1 MDKLK
6 KLVLIVFVASLGGIV
21 ALGVNKLFSN
31 DSPNTIEE
39 MQSVG
44 FRFTNNQKISDQP
57 AYDFVQVAE
66 VSTPA
71 VVHIKTTITPVNNSD
86 KEVNPFDFFGE
97 GFGFGQP
104 NAPRQASGSGVV
116 ITEDGYIITNNHVIN
131 NADKIEVTLNDKR
144 SFVAELV
151 GADPSTDLALL
162 KINESGLKFLSFGN
176 SDELKVGEWVVAV
189 GNPFNLTS
197 TVTAGIVSAKGR
209 NIDLLRTRD
218 NQYAIENFI
227 QTDAA
232 VNPGNS
238 GGALV
243 DTRGQ
248 LIGINT
254 AIASKTGSY
263 SGYSFAVPVNIAK
276 KVMNDLL
283 KYGEVKRAILGVQIG
298 DITAEFAEEKDFPNL
313 KGVYIAG
320 VIDKGAGKK
329 AGLKKGDVILKIND
343 VEVNSSSKLQEEV
356 GKYHPGDEVT
366 IVYRRGD
373 DEKTLDAVLQSRSG
387 DTKITQTEKKKH
399 NEARGLV
406 LESLSKEEMKKL
418 KIKSGVKVSE
428 VKKGPFSDK
437 GVKPGFVITQI
448 DKINVYS
455 VNQAIKLLE
464 SKDGGTLIEGKE
476 SDGDDLTVGLN
487 LSKE

>member
-1 MDKLK
+1 MDNLK
-6 KLVLIVFVASLGGIV
+6 KLVLIVFVASLGGVV

-31 DSPNTIEE
+31 DSPETIEQ

-44 FRFTNNQKISDQP
+44 FKFTNDQKISDQP

-71 VVHIKTTITPVNNSD
+71 VVHIKTTISPVGKSS

-97 GFGFGQP
+97 GFGFNQP
-104 NAPRQASGSGVV
+104 NVPRQASGSGVI
-116 ITEDGYIITNNHVIN
+116 ITEDGYIITNNHVVA
-131 NADKIEVTLNDKR
+131 NADKIEVVMNDKR
-144 SFVAELV
+144 SYVAELV
-151 GADPSTDLALL
+151 GTDRSTDLALL
-162 KINESGLKFLSFGN
+162 KINESALKFLSFGN
-176 SDELKVGEWVVAV
+176 SDQLKVGEWVVAV
-189 GNPFNLTS
+189 GNPFNITS

-243 DTRGQ
+243 NTKGQ

-263 SGYSFAVPVNIAK
+263 AGYSFAVPVNIAK

-298 DITAEFAEEKDFPNL
+298 DITAELAEEKNFSNL
-313 KGVYIAG
+313 KGVYVAG
-320 VIDKGAGKK
+320 LIDGGAGKK
-329 AGLKKGDVILKIND
+329 AGLKEGDVILKINNT
-343 VEVNSSSKLQEEV
+343 EVNSTSNLQEEI
-356 GKYHPGDEVT
+356 GKYHPGDEVK
-366 IVYRRGD
+366 IVIRRKGD
-373 DEKTLDAVLQSRSG
+373 IKKINAILQSRSG
-387 DTKITQTEKKKH
+387 DTKITHTEKKKH

-406 LESLSKEEMKKL
+406 LQSLNKEEMKKL
-418 KIKSGVKVSE
+418 KVKSGIKVTE
-428 VKKGPFSDK
+428 VNKGPFKNK
-437 GVKPGFVITQI
+437 GIQAGYVITHI
-448 DKINVYS
+448 DKVSVYS
-455 VNQAIKLLE
+455 VNQAIKLIE
-464 SKDGGTLIEGKE
+464 SKNGGTLIEGKNSGGE
-476 SDGDDLTVGLN
+476 DFTLGLK
-487 LSKE
+487 LGK